1 MFIKINKTKQRK
13 TMNKM
18 IKTLAVM
25 LTVFSFATAQ
35 AGVLEVTG
43 NAKMSYV
50 ITGSDSATAVLE
62 SSKGLGVANEF
73 SLGASGELDNGFT
86 WTYGVDIDGT
96 TVQDDARFI
105 VGMPNIGTLAMFI
118 SEGGLEFSKAAAV
131 TANGD
136 RASDTGYVEGMVE
149 SYSIGDM
156 NSIQYHSPA
165 DLLPYGMMF
174 KVAYAPSTTAAATN
188 SVNAQGT
195 AQTSTI
201 SAATTNVTG
210 AQAAAGM
217 GSSMES
223 YNLMAKPIDGLEV
236 GASYSKFG
244 GLNKLDQEPESGA
257 MYAKYVYG
265 PATFAYGQARIAHA
279 LTDANTTNDLI
290 EDTQNTKMSLAYLV
304 NDDLS
309 LSYSEE
315 SSEANHKTAATVVV
329 ELEST
334 SLAAAYTMGGMTIA
348 VAQVQHENV
357 GYVAGVDV
365 NSTVFNV
372 TMAF

>member
-18 IKTLAVM
+18 IKTVAVM

-136 RASDTGYVEGMVE
+136 RASDTGYDEGMVE

-156 NSIQYHSPA
+156 NSIQYHSPV

-174 KVAYAPSTTAAATN
+174 KVAYAPSTTASIN